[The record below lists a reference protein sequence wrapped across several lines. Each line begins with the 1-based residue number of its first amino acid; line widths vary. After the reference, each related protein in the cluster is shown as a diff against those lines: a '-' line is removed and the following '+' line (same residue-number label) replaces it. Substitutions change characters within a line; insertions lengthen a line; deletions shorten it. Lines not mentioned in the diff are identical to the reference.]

1 MKNKN
6 HFILMADIV
15 DSRIKDQEQL
25 MQHFKEVTSHLNKT
39 NKNKLLSPLTITLGD
54 EFQGVVKTLPFAL
67 DIILELEEQLIHKQL
82 DFKLRYVLLEGEIE
96 TEINTD
102 IAYGML
108 GSGLTQ
114 AREALTEMKSSNSRF
129 YFSIINETTS
139 EALNHALIVYQ
150 SIVDSWRVEKDYFLV
165 SEFLTLK
172 DYKKVAEKLDKTRSQ
187 IWKREISLNM
197 EGYIALKKVIKYIGE
212 YGS

>member
-1 MKNKN
+1 
-6 HFILMADIV
+6 MADII
-15 DSRIKDQEQL
+15 DSRIKNQEQL
-25 MQHFKEVTSHLNKT
+25 MQRFKEITNDLNKT
-39 NKNKLLSPLTITLGD
+39 YSNKLLSPLTITLGD
-54 EFQGVVKTLPFAL
+54 EFQGIVKTLPFAIA
-67 DIILELEEQLIHKQL
+67 IIIELEEQLIHKQL

-96 TEINTD
+96 TEINKD

-108 GSGLTQ
+108 GPGLTN
-114 AREALTEMKSSNSRF
+114 AREALAELKNSNSRF
-129 YFSIINETTS
+129 YFSTTKKTIS
-139 EALNHALIVYQ
+139 DALNHALIVYQ

-172 DYKKVAEKLDKTRSQ
+172 DYKKVAEKLEKTRSQ
-187 IWKREISLNM
+187 IWKREISLNI